1 MAEVRLSDFPPFD
14 EAVPEI
20 PDSAWIPD
28 LWGFN
33 SWVYIW
39 QDFKERRRQRRAAK
53 ASGANAQDAR
63 TPSSSTSQKPSA
75 T

>member
-1 MAEVRLSDFPPFD
+1 MRMEPRLRDHPFF
-14 EAVPEI
+14 ANAPVL
-20 PDSAWIPD
+20 PDSAFTRD

-33 SWVYIW
+33 SWLW
-39 QDFKERRRQRRAAK
+39 AWDDFKERRRQRRAAVVD
-53 ASGANAQDAR
+53 GAVHPTR